1 MKNRSDITYE
11 ELTLCKFTIQYNCK
25 LFIKSDITYE
35 ELTLSAAAISL
46 ARDFKKCR
54 TLPMRNWHHLQG
66 ECITKINHGKSD
78 ITYEEL
84 THIISGP
91 FIILS
96 RDVISIS
103 RTLPMRN
110 WHTGYRMFQSA
121 CLIRRTLPMRN
132 WHYPHHPQQSLHQ
145 GFVGHYLWGI
155 DTKSLILLNFFYF
168 VGHYLWGIDTSIPK
182 TFGLSNQGC
191 PSTSDI
197 TYEELTHCTQIC
209 HWSDLMSDITYEE
222 LTPVSSL
229 SSLTAPSI
237 GRTLPMRNWHMLF
250 SQKLLHHQIHL
261 LVGHYLWG
269 IDTFPDHIFFSS

>member
-1 MKNRSDITYE
+1 MSDITYEELTQSFHSCSCTFARALMSDITYEELTLAVPSPAYKSHHYQILVGHYLWGIDTNSYSFSFQFWMKNRSDITYE

-46 ARDFKKCR
+46 ARDFKKCRTLPMRNWHLFVISFCIICLLILSICR

-132 WHYPHHPQQSLHQ
+132 WHDCRESWKLVLFQWSA
-145 GFVGHYLWGI
+145 VGHYLWGI
-155 DTKSLILLNFFYF
+155 DTHLR
-168 VGHYLWGIDTSIPK
+168 
-182 TFGLSNQGC
+182 LS
-191 PSTSDI
+191 
-197 TYEELTHCTQIC
+197 
-209 HWSDLMSDITYEE
+209 
-222 LTPVSSL
+222 
-229 SSLTAPSI
+229 
-237 GRTLPMRNWHMLF
+237 
-250 SQKLLHHQIHL
+250 
-261 LVGHYLWG
+261 
-269 IDTFPDHIFFSS
+269 

>member
-1 MKNRSDITYE
+1 MVTNLHGLVRRTLPMRNWHPSEVIVISSDLIVSASDITYEELTPTSLTWSSNTGWSSSLSDITYEELTLAVPSPAYKSHHYQILVGHYLWGIDTNSYSFSFQFWMKNRSDITYE

-35 ELTLSAAAISL
+35 ELTLVCHFVL
-46 ARDFKKCR
+46 HNMPPY
-54 TLPMRNWHHLQG
+54 TLHM
-66 ECITKINHGKSD
+66 SD

-132 WHYPHHPQQSLHQ
+132 WHDCRESWKLVLFQWSA
-145 GFVGHYLWGI
+145 VGHYLWGI
-155 DTKSLILLNFFYF
+155 DTHLR
-168 VGHYLWGIDTSIPK
+168 
-182 TFGLSNQGC
+182 LS
-191 PSTSDI
+191 
-197 TYEELTHCTQIC
+197 
-209 HWSDLMSDITYEE
+209 
-222 LTPVSSL
+222 
-229 SSLTAPSI
+229 
-237 GRTLPMRNWHMLF
+237 
-250 SQKLLHHQIHL
+250 
-261 LVGHYLWG
+261 
-269 IDTFPDHIFFSS
+269 

>member
-1 MKNRSDITYE
+1 MPSPAYKSHHYQILVGHYLWGIDTNSYSFSFQFWMKNRSDITYE

-54 TLPMRNWHHLQG
+54 TLPMRNWHLFVISFCIICLLILSICRTLPMRNWHHLQG

-84 THIISGP
+84 TRLSGIVKVSP
-91 FIILS
+91 FS
-96 RDVISIS
+96 
-103 RTLPMRN
+103 MK
-110 WHTGYRMFQSA
+110 
-121 CLIRRTLPMRN
+121 C
-132 WHYPHHPQQSLHQ
+132 
-145 GFVGHYLWGI
+145 
-155 DTKSLILLNFFYF
+155 
-168 VGHYLWGIDTSIPK
+168 
-182 TFGLSNQGC
+182 
-191 PSTSDI
+191 
-197 TYEELTHCTQIC
+197 
-209 HWSDLMSDITYEE
+209 
-222 LTPVSSL
+222 
-229 SSLTAPSI
+229 

>member
-1 MKNRSDITYE
+1 
-11 ELTLCKFTIQYNCK
+11 
-25 LFIKSDITYE
+25 
-35 ELTLSAAAISL
+35 
-46 ARDFKKCR
+46 
-54 TLPMRNWHHLQG
+54 MRNWH
-66 ECITKINHGKSD
+66 I
-78 ITYEEL
+78 L
-84 THIISGP
+84 TWLTVLLP
-91 FIILS
+91 FL
-96 RDVISIS
+96 
-103 RTLPMRN
+103 
-110 WHTGYRMFQSA
+110 
-121 CLIRRTLPMRN
+121 
-132 WHYPHHPQQSLHQ
+132 
-145 GFVGHYLWGI
+145 VGHYLWGI
-155 DTKSLILLNFFYF
+155 DTLHIVPRNSSLSMI